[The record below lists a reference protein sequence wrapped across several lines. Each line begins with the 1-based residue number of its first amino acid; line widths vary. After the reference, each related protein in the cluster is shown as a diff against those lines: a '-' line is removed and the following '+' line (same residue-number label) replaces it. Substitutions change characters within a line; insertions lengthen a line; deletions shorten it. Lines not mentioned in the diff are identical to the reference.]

1 MNQENAKFIADA
13 LINLKYEIITVYFI
27 ALCIAI
33 LGMYLFSRLKKS
45 AELKEINNNFETVLR
60 QQKELTE
67 ATGKIQNSLNKES
80 IYYQV
85 RLNAYHDK
93 SISSITEIYE
103 AIIRVRDSAKHLGF
117 NPSEDE
123 KQKFV
128 RTVSEFRGIFDAK
141 KIWIP
146 KELSEHIGAVSN
158 EIDKKAH
165 KFINAN
171 AKEKH
176 IDRLSEEKLNSL
188 ITDQEKFYDYIN
200 QEVVVVFNDLVER
213 INGVVSA

>member
-1 MNQENAKFIADA
+1 LNQENAKFIADA

-27 ALCIAI
+27 ALCLAI

-176 IDRLSEEKLNSL
+176 IDRLSEENLNSL

>member
-1 MNQENAKFIADA
+1 MNQENVKFIADA

-27 ALCIAI
+27 ALCLAI

-176 IDRLSEEKLNSL
+176 IDRLSEENLNSL

>member
-27 ALCIAI
+27 ALCLAI

-176 IDRLSEEKLNSL
+176 IDRLSEENLNSL

>member
-13 LINLKYEIITVYFI
+13 LINLKYEIIAVYFI
-27 ALCIAI
+27 ALCLAI
-33 LGMYLFSRLKKS
+33 LGVYLFSRLKKS

-60 QQKELTE
+60 QQEELTE
-67 ATGKIQNSLNKES
+67 VTGKIQNSLNKES

-117 NPSEDE
+117 NPSED
-123 KQKFV
+123 KTQKFV

-188 ITDQEKFYDYIN
+188 IADQEKFYDYIN
-200 QEVVVVFNDLVER
+200 QETVVVFNDLVER

>member
-1 MNQENAKFIADA
+1 
-13 LINLKYEIITVYFI
+13 
-27 ALCIAI
+27 
-33 LGMYLFSRLKKS
+33 LFSRLKKC

-67 ATGKIQNSLNKES
+67 VTGKIQNSLNKES

-117 NPSEDE
+117 NPSEEE

>member
-1 MNQENAKFIADA
+1 MNQENVKFIADA
-13 LINLKYEIITVYFI
+13 LINLKYEIIAVYFI
-27 ALCIAI
+27 ALCLAI
-33 LGMYLFSRLKKS
+33 LGMYLFSRLKKC
-45 AELKEINNNFETVLR
+45 AELKEINNNFESVLR

-67 ATGKIQNSLNKES
+67 VTGKIQNSLNKES

-117 NPSEDE
+117 NPSEEE